1 MELQKLYDADYE
13 YISVF
18 LLKPEMI
25 SLLYQTV
32 KRSSI
37 FMTME

>member
-1 MELQKLYDADYE
+1 MESQKFYNADYE
-13 YISVF
+13 YISVS

-37 FMTME
+37 FMNME